1 MSSKDSKEMPV
12 EPEPTPEPTPA
23 PTKEKK
29 ARKKM
34 TDAQKKTLKDFM
46 DKSKMSSSEKKSMR
60 MKIMQRML
68 KDDKMTPKKA
78 MNQIKKGK

>member
-1 MSSKDSKEMPV
+1 MSSKDSDQEMPA
-12 EPEPTPEPTPA
+12 EPSPPPP

-34 TDAQKKTLKDFM
+34 TDAQKKSLKDFM

-78 MNQIKKGK
+78 MNQIKKAK